1 MRLTTFTDIG
11 LRALIYLATRPEGYK
26 SSITEVTEAYDL
38 SRNHVVK
45 VVHQLARAGL
55 IHSIRGK
62 GGGIMLGKPAD
73 EIRIGQVVV
82 ALEESLQVVDCS
94 KPVCKILPACRL
106 KGILQEGVD
115 AFINVLD
122 QYTLEDL
129 ISNKDALIPLLIQ
142 NAG

>member
-11 LRALIYLATRPEGYK
+11 LRALMYLATRPEGYK

-73 EIRIGQVVV
+73 EIRIGQVVM
-82 ALEESLQVVDCS
+82 ALEESLQVVDCT

-106 KGILQEGVD
+106 KGVLKEGVD
-115 AFINVLD
+115 AFIGVLD
-122 QYTLEDL
+122 QYTLADL
-129 ISNKDALIPLLIQ
+129 IGNKKDLIPLLIQ
-142 NAG
+142 N

>member
-11 LRALIYLATRPEGYK
+11 LRALMYLATRPAGYK

-73 EIRIGQVVV
+73 EIRIGQVVM
-82 ALEESLQVVDCS
+82 ALEESLQVVDCT

-106 KGILQEGVD
+106 KGVLKEGVD
-115 AFINVLD
+115 AFIGALD
-122 QYTLEDL
+122 QYTLADL
-129 ISNKDALIPLLIQ
+129 IDNKEALIPLIMK
-142 NAG
+142 N

>member
-11 LRALIYLATRPEGYK
+11 LRALMYLATRPEGYK
-26 SSITEVTEAYDL
+26 SSISEVTEAYDL

-73 EIRIGQVVV
+73 EIRIGQVVM
-82 ALEESLQVVDCS
+82 ALEESLQVVDCT

-106 KGILQEGVD
+106 KGVLQEGVD
-115 AFINVLD
+115 AFIGVLD
-122 QYTLEDL
+122 QYTLSDL
-129 ISNKDALIPLLIQ
+129 IGNKKDLIPLLIH
-142 NAG
+142 N

>member
-11 LRALIYLATRPEGYK
+11 LRALMYLATRPEGYK

-73 EIRIGQVVV
+73 EIRIGQVVM
-82 ALEESLQVVDCS
+82 ALEESLQVVDCT

-106 KGILQEGVD
+106 KRTGAHLQRR
-115 AFINVLD
+115 AS
-122 QYTLEDL
+122 TCA
-129 ISNKDALIPLLIQ
+129 SCSAPPLRMR
-142 NAG
+142 A

>member
-11 LRALIYLATRPEGYK
+11 LRALMYLATRPEGYK

-73 EIRIGQVVV
+73 EIRIGQVVM
-82 ALEESLQVVDCS
+82 ALEESLQVVDCT

-106 KGILQEGVD
+106 KGVLKEGMD
-115 AFINVLD
+115 AFIGVLD
-122 QYTLEDL
+122 QYTLADL
-129 ISNKDALIPLLIQ
+129 IGNKKDLIPLLIQ
-142 NAG
+142 N